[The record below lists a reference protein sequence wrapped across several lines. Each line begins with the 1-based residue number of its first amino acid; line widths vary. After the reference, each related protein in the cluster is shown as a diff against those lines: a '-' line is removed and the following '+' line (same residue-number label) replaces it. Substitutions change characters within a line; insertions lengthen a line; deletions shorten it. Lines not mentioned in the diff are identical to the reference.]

1 MLIIAFENVKGNFES
16 TFFKK
21 THEIITIVEFKKY
34 FYLKSSDKKKFCIW
48 KNQKVLEIWFNKK
61 KSKSFTKNI
70 GY

>member
-34 FYLKSSDKKKFCIW
+34 FYLKSSDKKKFCI
-48 KNQKVLEIWFNKK
+48 
-61 KSKSFTKNI
+61 
-70 GY
+70 